1 MLHPLQAGTPRSS
14 ARGTCAEL
22 ARPAWRKA
30 VQLTSW
36 RGARKGNIGVA
47 PSRRCAI
54 DSFEAPSVVAGG
66 RGGRFRRRF
75 DTDSIGCLELG
86 LTGDVARMLQGHVL
100 TTTVVVAHSGFGGLP
115 ERIGQQAGLAASG
128 HDL

>member
-14 ARGTCAEL
+14 ARGTCAER

-36 RGARKGNIGVA
+36 RGTRKETLGVHQAVVA
-47 PSRRCAI
+47 PSIRSKRHR
-54 DSFEAPSVVAGG
+54 SSQGE
-66 RGGRFRRRF
+66 GGRFRRRF

-86 LTGDVARMLQGHVL
+86 LAGDVARMLQGHVL